1 MGAASLGLES
11 KGVGTEVLCT
21 LLVRAGDTSA
31 GGAIAQLHYSGL
43 KGGRR
48 AFSKTVRRPNLMTSN
63 LQFISS
69 DIRFS
74 IWWVFLSRFFKVTLG
89 GT

>member
-1 MGAASLGLES
+1 
-11 KGVGTEVLCT
+11 
-21 LLVRAGDTSA
+21 
-31 GGAIAQLHYSGL
+31 
-43 KGGRR
+43 
-48 AFSKTVRRPNLMTSN
+48 MTSN